1 VALYWPTPY
10 DMENKQAAE
19 ELEKKKNYSEEAN

>member
-19 ELEKKKNYSEEAN
+19 ELEKKNYSEEAN